1 MKSSRSRVSRAS
13 NSIAAPTA
21 ESSVHVSTTATDVSF
36 ERIRIEAA
44 VAGENAKSSFGFDE
58 VFVIPGNPGV
68 PGFYERYARTLWAEL
83 DGTASVEVVGYVGH
97 TEFDLGTKHT
107 KWFTLGE
114 QVEHVTAE
122 ITKKGDKKNKKDSQI
137 SVAVVGH
144 SIGAE
149 IALRAMRRNPH
160 LIHKVVG
167 LMPFILT
174 NKKSVLQKFLS
185 FLVMVKPLVFFVA
198 SVVGFLKTTFP
209 KFLSNLFTKGM
220 DSSAKGN
227 TERWLRFGSV
237 VNMALMGNT
246 EFLEL
251 ADPRKDDDWRVLE
264 KHGERVS
271 FLYAEHDHW
280 APTWQAEAFCET
292 YGKLSI
298 EVARSEKV
306 KVEHAFVLSDLAADL
321 VAVKTAG
328 LLGE

>member
-21 ESSVHVSTTATDVSF
+21 ESSVHVSTTATDASF

-174 NKKSVLQKFLS
+174 NKKSLLQKFLS
-185 FLVMVKPLVFFVA
+185 FLVTMKPLVFFVA
-198 SVVGFLKTTFP
+198 SVVGFLKKTFP
-209 KFLSNLFTKGM
+209 KFLSDVFTKGM
-220 DSSAKGN
+220 DPGAKAN

-237 VNMALMGNT
+237 INMALMGNT
-246 EFLEL
+246 EFEAL
-251 ADPRKDDDWRVLE
+251 ADPRKDEDGKILE
-264 KHGERVS
+264 HHGARVS
-271 FLYAEHDHW
+271 FLYCEDDHW
-280 APTWQAEAFCET
+280 APTWQAEAFRERH
-292 YGKLSI
+292 GDLD
-298 EVARSEKV
+298 VFVEKSGV
-306 KVEHAFVLSDLAADL
+306 IKVEHAFVLSDLAADL